1 MYSSR
6 MVHILLVGLAF
17 LLATKA
23 AWQPRNVH
31 GRDLIG
37 SLLGGEADDE
47 TTTSSAADPTTSS
60 SDPTTSSEAPTT
72 TTESTTTESTDSST
86 STTDEPTTSTTDEPT
101 SSTPPPTTTTST
113 STTDGGDGGDTGL
126 TTTTTSA
133 TEGQTPTTAATT
145 TTDGQTSQTSQAG
158 QTTETKTSTTAKP
171 YTTSTTIVFTSTDSE
186 GHTFTS
192 STLSQVVQTPGL
204 SGSGSSSKNTGL
216 SPKEKSTVIGVTV
229 GVGGAI
235 VLAALGVLFWRLR
248 SKKRSNE
255 EQEELV
261 SYGEGFGGPGAAE
274 KTTEPSPGASR
285 SPFQSTLESYHAP
298 SSTNAASN
306 F

>member
-6 MVHILLVGLAF
+6 MVHILWVGLAF
-17 LLATKA
+17 LLATRA
-23 AWQPRNVH
+23 AWQPRNVG
-31 GRDLIG
+31 GRDLIE
-37 SLLGGEADDE
+37 SLIGADDE
-47 TTTSSAADPTTSS
+47 TTTSSTADATTSS
-60 SDPTTSSEAPTT
+60 DTTTSSEAPTT
-72 TTESTTTESTDSST
+72 TTESTTESTTSDSST
-86 STTDEPTTSTTDEPT
+86 STTDVPTTSTTDEPT

-113 STTDGGDGGDTGL
+113 TDGGDSGS
-126 TTTTTSA
+126 TTSTSA
-133 TEGQTPTTAATT
+133 TEGP
-145 TTDGQTSQTSQAG
+145 
-158 QTTETKTSTTAKP
+158 TSTTATSTTADGQTGGQTTKTTE
-171 YTTSTTIVFTSTDSE
+171 TTSTAKPFTTTSTIVFTSTDSE
-186 GHTFTS
+186 GHTYTS
-192 STLSQVVQTPGL
+192 STVSQVVQTPGF

-216 SPKEKSTVIGVTV
+216 SAKEKSTVIGVTV

-235 VLAALGVLFWRLR
+235 VLAAIGILFWRLR

-261 SYGEGFGGPGAAE
+261 SYGDGFGGPGTAE
-274 KTTEPSPGASR
+274 KTSEPAPGASR